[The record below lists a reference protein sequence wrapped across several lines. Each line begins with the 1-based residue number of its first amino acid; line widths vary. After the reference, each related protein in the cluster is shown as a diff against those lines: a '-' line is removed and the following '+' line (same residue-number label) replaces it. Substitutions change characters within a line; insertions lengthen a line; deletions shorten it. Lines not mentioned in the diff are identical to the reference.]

1 MPAATRKKIINAR
14 LEEAA
19 DRRRPKPVSSA
30 PAKPARQ
37 PALVFIFITLFLDI
51 LGIGLI
57 VPILPKLVEQ
67 FTGSLA
73 AASHTYGLLAA
84 LAGLMQFIFAP
95 VLGSLSDRFGRR
107 PVILLSLLGSGLDYL
122 LLAFAPNL
130 AWFFVGRIIAG
141 ITSANFSAATAY
153 IADISPPEKRAANF
167 GIIGAAFGLGFI
179 AGPALGGVLGN
190 VDLRMPF
197 LAAAGLTLL
206 NWLYGLLV
214 LPESLKPENRREFS
228 WKRANP
234 IGALLAL
241 QRYPVVFGLT
251 GTYFLMNLAHQVFPS
266 TWVLYTSYRY
276 NWTPGQTGLS
286 LALVGLTAAIVQ
298 GGLTRTI
305 IPRLGERRSATV
317 GLTISAVGLIA
328 YGLATEGWMAYVVIA
343 VGSLAGISG
352 PAVQGLISR
361 SVGANEQ
368 GAVQGSLNG
377 IASVA
382 GVIGPPLATGLFGFF
397 ISAGAPVRLPG
408 AAFFFSSGLT
418 VIAMLLA
425 VRSFRREPPTLEKL
439 EPAPELRADSAG
451 G

>member
-1 MPAATRKKIINAR
+1 M
-14 LEEAA
+14 L
-19 DRRRPKPVSSA
+19 RPKPVSSA
-30 PAKPARQ
+30 PAISARQ

-67 FTGSLA
+67 FTGGSIA
-73 AASHTYGLLAA
+73 SASHIYGLLAA

-95 VLGSLSDRFGRR
+95 LLGSLSDRFGRR
-107 PVILLSLLGSGLDYL
+107 PVILLSLFGSGLDYL

-130 AWFFVGRIIAG
+130 AWFFVGRIVAG

-179 AGPALGGVLGN
+179 AGPALGGALGN

-197 LAAAGLTLL
+197 FVAAGLTLL

-214 LPESLKPENRREFS
+214 LPESLKPENRRAFS

-234 IGALLAL
+234 VGALLAL
-241 QRYPVVFGLT
+241 KRYPVVFGLT

-286 LALVGLTAAIVQ
+286 LAMVGLTSAIVQ
-298 GGLTRTI
+298 GGLTRAI
-305 IPRLGERRSATV
+305 IPRLGERRSVAV
-317 GLTISAVGLIA
+317 GLTISSVGLIA

-343 VGSLAGISG
+343 VASLSGISG
-352 PAVQGLISR
+352 PSVQGLISR
-361 SVGANEQ
+361 SVGADEQ
-368 GAVQGSLNG
+368 GAVQGSLSSL
-377 IASVA
+377 ASVA
-382 GVIGPPLATGLFGFF
+382 GVLGPPLATGLFGFF
-397 ISAGAPVRLPG
+397 IGAGAPVKLPG

-418 VIAMLLA
+418 VAAMLLA
-425 VRSFRREPPTLEKL
+425 VRSFRREPPQLKVSV
-439 EPAPELRADSAG
+439 APELRTDSTG

>member
-1 MPAATRKKIINAR
+1 M
-14 LEEAA
+14 L
-19 DRRRPKPVSSA
+19 RPKPVSSA
-30 PAKPARQ
+30 PANSARQ

-67 FTGSLA
+67 FTGGSIA
-73 AASHTYGLLAA
+73 SASHIYGLLAA

-95 VLGSLSDRFGRR
+95 LLGSLSDRYGRR
-107 PVILLSLLGSGLDYL
+107 PVILLSLFGSGLDYL

-179 AGPALGGVLGN
+179 AGPALGGALGN

-197 LAAAGLTLL
+197 FVAAGLTLL

-214 LPESLKPENRREFS
+214 LPESLKPENRRAFS
-228 WKRANP
+228 WQRANP
-234 IGALLAL
+234 VGALLAL
-241 QRYPVVFGLT
+241 KRYPVVFGLT

-286 LALVGLTAAIVQ
+286 LAMVGLTSAIVQ
-298 GGLTRTI
+298 GGLTRAI
-305 IPRLGERRSATV
+305 IPRLGERRSVAV
-317 GLTISAVGLIA
+317 GLTISSVGLIA

-343 VGSLAGISG
+343 VASLSGISG
-352 PAVQGLISR
+352 PSVQGLISR
-361 SVGANEQ
+361 SVGADEQ
-368 GAVQGSLNG
+368 GAVQGSLSSL
-377 IASVA
+377 ASVA
-382 GVIGPPLATGLFGFF
+382 GVLGPPLATGLFGFF
-397 ISAGAPVRLPG
+397 ISAGAPVKLPG
-408 AAFFFSSGLT
+408 AAFFFSSALT
-418 VIAMLLA
+418 VAAMLLA
-425 VRSFRREPPTLEKL
+425 VRSFRREQQQPNVPV
-439 EPAPELRADSAG
+439 APGLRADSAG

>member
-1 MPAATRKKIINAR
+1 MP
-14 LEEAA
+14 
-19 DRRRPKPVSSA
+19 SA

-67 FTGSLA
+67 FQGGSVA

-84 LAGLMQFIFAP
+84 LYGLMQFICSP
-95 VLGSLSDRFGRR
+95 LLGSLSDRFGRR
-107 PVILLSLLGSGLDYL
+107 PVILASLFGSGLDYL

-130 AWFFVGRIIAG
+130 TWFFIGRLIAG
-141 ITSANFSAATAY
+141 VTGANFSAATAY

-167 GIIGAAFGLGFI
+167 GLIGAAFGLGFI

-197 LAAAGLTLL
+197 FAAAGLTLL

-214 LPESLKPENRREFS
+214 LPESLKPENRRAFAWS
-228 WKRANP
+228 RANP
-234 IGALLAL
+234 VGALLAL
-241 QRYPVVFGLT
+241 QRHPIVFGLT
-251 GTYFLMNLAHQVFPS
+251 GTCFLMNLAHQVFPS

-298 GGLTRTI
+298 GGLTRAI
-305 IPRLGERRSATV
+305 IPRLGERRAATL
-317 GLTISAVGLIA
+317 GLTVSTLALVA
-328 YGLATEGWMAYVVIA
+328 YGCATQGWMAYTTIA
-343 VGSLAGISG
+343 VAALSGISG

-361 SVGANEQ
+361 SVGADEQ
-368 GAVQGSLNG
+368 GAVQGALNSL
-377 IASVA
+377 ASVA
-382 GVIGPPLATGLFGFF
+382 GVIGPPIATGLFGFF

-408 AAFFFSSGLT
+408 AAFFFSAVLT
-418 VIAMLLA
+418 FAAMLLA
-425 VRSFRREPPTLEKL
+425 VRSFRRELRTTPVG
-439 EPAPELRADSAG
+439 PAPELRADSAQG
-451 G
+451 